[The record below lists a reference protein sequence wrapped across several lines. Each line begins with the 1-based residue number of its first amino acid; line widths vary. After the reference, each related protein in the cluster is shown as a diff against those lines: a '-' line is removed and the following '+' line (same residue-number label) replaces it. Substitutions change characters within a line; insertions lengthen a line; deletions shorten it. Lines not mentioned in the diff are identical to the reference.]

1 MNDRN
6 IYIQKCI
13 LDAVYEELDKRNIP
27 REDCLKFL
35 FSNTIIKESR
45 LKAILSGTNKRPIT
59 LRELTGFAIA
69 FDLNTGYLL
78 RNINKSKEKKTLY

>member
-35 FSNTIIKESR
+35 LSNTIIKESR

-59 LRELTGFAIA
+59 LKELTDFAIA
-69 FDLNTGYLL
+69 FNRNTGYLL
-78 RNINKSKEKKTLY
+78 RNINMVEIKHSIH